1 MFATNQRVY
10 YSGPV
15 ILGDFYIIPFLTN
28 LYLTDTWTPHLKGG
42 LRPLNP
48 APIPRNIW
56 PLTASI
62 GMISKPSQM
71 TGPL

>member
-1 MFATNQRVY
+1 MFATNQLVY

-42 LRPLNP
+42 SGLWTPL
-48 APIPRNIW
+48 
-56 PLTASI
+56 
-62 GMISKPSQM
+62 PSPEKS
-71 TGPL
+71 GL